1 MKWKK
6 LYFEPNEGYQEAI
19 IEDHIGDLIISSI
32 ATVIQWVAILGILFG
47 TIFINAEGERS
58 IITTFGKA
66 SDTVYSAGMHVKL
79 PFIQSVKRFDVK
91 TIRADYKTN
100 TYTKDIQTA
109 NIMVSYSYNLKE
121 QDVVATYKQY
131 GNEWQERILYPN
143 LEQAV
148 KAEVGTWNADQIVAN
163 RDKVATNILKSLQDR
178 MEEHKYPVMIT
189 NFQMINIDFS
199 SQFEQAIEKKVIAE
213 QAALEEAN
221 KTKQVEQQAK
231 QTVTQAK
238 AEAESMRIRANAL
251 ASNPKLVS
259 YEAVQKWD
267 GHLPQFMT
275 GNSTPILDVRSLN
288 AN

>member
-6 LYFEPNEGYQEAI
+6 FRFVAEPGENTFDWTINIPVFVAY
-19 IEDHIGDLIISSI
+19 
-32 ATVIQWVAILGILFG
+32 TVIVLAILIGSFF
-47 TIFINAEGERS
+47 TVAEGQKVL
-58 IITTFGKA
+58 ITTFGKA
-66 SDTVYSAGMHVKL
+66 SDTIYSAGMHVKL
-79 PFIQSVKRFDVK
+79 PIIQSVKRFDVK
-91 TIRADYKTN
+91 TIRADYKTQ

-109 NIMVSYSYNLKE
+109 TITVSYSYNLIGNDIV
-121 QDVVATYKQY
+121 QTYREY
-131 GNEWQERILYPN
+131 GNDWQERILYPN

-148 KAEVGTWNADQIVAN
+148 KAEVGTWNADQMIAN
-163 RDKVATNILKSLQDR
+163 RDKVASNILASLQAR
-178 MEEHKYPVMIT
+178 MIEHSYPVSIT
-189 NFQMINIDFS
+189 NFQMINIDYS
-199 SQFEQAIEKKVIAE
+199 DQFENAIEKKVIAE
-213 QAALEEAN
+213 QKALEEAN
-221 KTKQVEQQAK
+221 VTKQVEQQAK

-267 GHLPQFMT
+267 GKLPQFMT

>member
-6 LYFEPNEGYQEAI
+6 LYFSPNDGY
-19 IEDHIGDLIISSI
+19 EDAFMNDKFGDLIASIISTI
-32 ATVIQWVAILGILFG
+32 IQWILILGITFG

-66 SDTVYSAGMHVKL
+66 SETVYAAGMHVKV
-79 PFIQSVKRFDVK
+79 PFIQNVKRFDVK
-91 TIRADYKTN
+91 TIRADFKTE

-109 NIMVSYSYNLKE
+109 NITVSYSYNLKE
-121 QDVVATYKQY
+121 QDIVSTYRQY

-148 KAEVGTWNADQIVAN
+148 KAEVGTWNADQMIAN
-163 RDKVATNILKSLQDR
+163 RDKVASNILASLQAR
-178 MEEHKYPVMIT
+178 MIEHSYPVSIT
-189 NFQMINIDFS
+189 NFQMINIDYS
-199 SQFEQAIEKKVIAE
+199 DQFENAIEKKVIAE

-267 GHLPQFMT
+267 GKLPQIMT
-275 GNSTPILDVRSLN
+275 GNSTPILDIRSLN